1 MAGYVHPSQPVRS
14 VQGPNRVHV
23 RVCVRVCVYVCVR
36 ACACACVCVCGGSRP
51 PLLEPACMYIYKS
64 RPARIYIAV
73 FYIYIYIYIYTRAGR
88 VAGRLVCIFSWVY
101 YIYIPWSIY
110 IYICIRAGQRT
121 ARLLYIYMYM
131 LYPAKYVYEPAN
143 RIYTLYIYIINRSV
157 YGRMY
162 DSLSESARPVR

>member
-1 MAGYVHPSQPVRS
+1 VRGGWLMRRGAVYDCPFLPSEALRFGTALLWRGVGVR
-14 VQGPNRVHV
+14 NRNASADRAV
-23 RVCVRVCVYVCVR
+23 RVRARV
-36 ACACACVCVCGGSRP
+36 
-51 PLLEPACMYIYKS
+51 
-64 RPARIYIAV
+64 
-73 FYIYIYIYIYTRAGR
+73 
-88 VAGRLVCIFSWVY
+88 
-101 YIYIPWSIY
+101 
-110 IYICIRAGQRT
+110 RAGQRT